1 MTTNPDPWSPSERD
15 YLRALFGSSKLFTSA
30 NTQFENILSSIDGL
44 YSDPTDQG
52 ATQAAIRVTLGKLA
66 TVESQLSILTN
77 LMLGTEVEGAVKVNA
92 IKNDYYLRFV
102 VGPALITQI
111 ANRISFPPL
120 IPYFSPAEISS
131 AGASVH
137 KQIG

>member
-1 MTTNPDPWSPSERD
+1 MVNPNPFTPAERD
-15 YLRALFGSSKLFTSA
+15 FLRALFGSSKLFTSA
-30 NTQFENILSSIDGL
+30 NSQFENILNSINGL
-44 YSDPTDQG
+44 YDDPTDQG
-52 ATQAAIRVTLGKLA
+52 ATQAAIRVTLGKI
-66 TVESQLSILTN
+66 TNVETQLTNLSN
-77 LMLGTEVEGAVKVNA
+77 LMLGTEVDSEVKVNA
-92 IKNDYYLRFV
+92 IRNDYYLRFV

-120 IPYFSPAEISS
+120 IAYFSPAEVSS

>member
-1 MTTNPDPWSPSERD
+1 MPLNPNPWTPQERD
-15 YLRALFGSSKLFTSA
+15 YLRALFGSSKLFTSS
-30 NTQFENILSSIDGL
+30 NTQFENILNSIDGL

-52 ATQAAIRVTLGKLA
+52 ATQQAIRVTLGKLQYME
-66 TVESQLSILTN
+66 VQLSNLSN
-77 LMLGTEVEGAVKVNA
+77 LMLGLEVEGKIKVNA
-92 IKNDYYLRFV
+92 IRNDYYLRFV

-120 IPYFSPAEISS
+120 IPYFSPAEVSS

-137 KQIG
+137 KQVG

>member
-1 MTTNPDPWSPSERD
+1 MVNPNPFTPSERD

-30 NTQFENILSSIDGL
+30 NTQFENILNSIDGL

-52 ATQAAIRVTLGKLA
+52 ATQAAIRVTLGKLS
-66 TVESQLSILTN
+66 TLETQLSTLST
-77 LMLGTEVEGAVKVNA
+77 LMLSSEVIGEVKINA

-120 IPYFSPAEISS
+120 IPYFSPADISS

-137 KQIG
+137 KQVG